1 MTIFSSCSCVPELR
15 PASTV
20 PVVALVVALI
30 GTLTCLA
37 LVLVNNRKTKKALTV
52 LREDRL
58 REQEAREEE
67 DEKLRKQISM
77 VEDNINQQIVVQR

>member
-1 MTIFSSCSCVPELR
+1 M
-15 PASTV
+15 

-37 LVLVNNRKTKKALTV
+37 LVIVNYRKTRKALTV
-52 LREDRL
+52 IQEDRI

-77 VEDNINQQIVVQR
+77 VSAELQR